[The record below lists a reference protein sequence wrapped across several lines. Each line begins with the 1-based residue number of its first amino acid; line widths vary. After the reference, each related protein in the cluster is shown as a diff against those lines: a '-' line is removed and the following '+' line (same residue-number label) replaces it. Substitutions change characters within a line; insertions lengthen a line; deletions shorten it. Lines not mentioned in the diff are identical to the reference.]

1 MKSDNP
7 IILLVEDCPVTAM
20 LIERSIVAGLPH
32 CRLFWSRTIE
42 EASQRA
48 ENFSVDL
55 FMMDI
60 GLPDGNGLEFLWRMS
75 SAHPNAKAIVLTAT
89 PLPEYQMSSAA
100 LGVLHFLEKPINP
113 DQLIEIVRC
122 SLSSE
127 QVRSDDEA
135 FRATLEQ
142 VMPVDIIQLKCL
154 TGATTAIEFRS
165 GTDTGVVHFRDG
177 EVVHATAGRRSGA
190 DAIFK
195 IIGWRCGRMSERADL
210 SPSETTISCSWQML
224 LMEAAQR
231 LDEAPA
237 LKAG

>member
-1 MKSDNP
+1 
-7 IILLVEDCPVTAM
+7 L
-20 LIERSIVAGLPH
+20 
-32 CRLFWSRTIE
+32 WSRTIE
-42 EASQRA
+42 EAGLRA
-48 ENFSVDL
+48 ESFSVDL

-113 DQLIEIVRC
+113 EQLIDIVRC

-127 QVRSDDEA
+127 QVRADDEA

-165 GTDTGVVHFRDG
+165 GTDIGVVHFRDG
-177 EVVHATAGRRSGA
+177 EVVHAEAGRRSGA

-195 IIGWRCGRMSERADL
+195 IIGWRCGRMSERPDL
-210 SPSETTISCSWQML
+210 DPSETTISCSWQTL

-231 LDEAPA
+231 LDESPA
-237 LKAG
+237 VRAG